1 MANAMSEPTP
11 KRVLIVDD
19 SPTIRRMVLASL
31 RPLEGIA
38 FEEAGN
44 GLEAIERLS
53 LSSVTLILL
62 DLNMPDM
69 HGLEVLRFIRAHER
83 YKKIPAIILT
93 TKNDPESRQAAL
105 DAGATLY
112 LTKPFD
118 PKSLLAE
125 VRRLLKQ

>member
-1 MANAMSEPTP
+1 MPHQSA
-11 KRVLIVDD
+11 KRVLVVDD
-19 SPTIRRMVLASL
+19 SPTIRRMVVASL
-31 RPLEGIA
+31 RPLDA
-38 FEEAGN
+38 CTFEEAGN

-53 LSSVTLILL
+53 LSSVNLIVL

-69 HGLEVLRFIRAHER
+69 HGLEVLRFIRCHER
-83 YKKIPAIILT
+83 YKGIPAIVLT
-93 TKNDPESRQAAL
+93 TKTDAQSRQTAM

-125 VRRLLKQ
+125 VRQLLNQ